1 MSSQRSIRKSNRPTE
16 ALKLR
21 SCRKSLAKGLAEVM
35 VTQNA
40 IQTWRIL
47 DINHQE
53 NMVVLVSSA
62 SPTIKRFGAPS
73 PIANA
78 EVVMEQLHI
87 HCDDGVVWCIQI
99 SDGSRK
105 KF

>member
-1 MSSQRSIRKSNRPTE
+1 MY
-16 ALKLR
+16 
-21 SCRKSLAKGLAEVM
+21 
-35 VTQNA
+35 TQNA

-78 EVVMEQLHI
+78 KVVMAQALSLLPP
-87 HCDDGVVWCIQI
+87 CPAGTPTLTFGQWQVKR
-99 SDGSRK
+99 S
-105 KF
+105 